1 MGLRVSWIEFVSV
14 SDNVFLEISS
24 NSYFQ
29 NLMRLCSV
37 MNGITDKLSKV
48 EITCNCNRMVKGN
61 RGEALGFCYG
71 EFMSF
76 LKEIHNLLF
85 N

>member
-1 MGLRVSWIEFVSV
+1 MGVRVSWIEFVSV

-29 NLMRLCSV
+29 NLMRVCSV

-48 EITCNCNRMVKGN
+48 EITCNCNRMEKVIEEKPLVSAMGSSCH
-61 RGEALGFCYG
+61 F
-71 EFMSF
+71 
-76 LKEIHNLLF
+76 
-85 N
+85 